1 VRSQVHKNQK
11 EFYLNEQ
18 LKAIRKELGPPERVR
33 ERDRRTARRDP
44 AARMPQEVASRR
56 SKELDRSAR

>member
-18 LKAIRKELGPPERVR
+18 LKAIRKELGYQNEFSS
-33 ERDRRTARRDP
+33 ELEELAQQIRR
-44 AARMPQEVASRR
+44 ARMP
-56 SKELDRSAR
+56 KERTRAR